1 MAMAI
6 SAEQPVM
13 PSSLAAKL
21 REQGGTWQ
29 VAITILYIV
38 YVIIYIYIHIYP
50 AAPLSENVQSFRNFH
65 LKTSVALHLP
75 CVLRSGMWSGG
86 FCRIWLYDFWWFA
99 GVWHFCCRWFADNSW
114 RVGISIFE
122 NTPAFHAE
130 ALYAATFESHGP
142 WVLYEYLGVS
152 VRWGVL
158 IIFDIVLH
166 ESFRCI
172 CLDCSLGPWDCS
184 FHAFIEF

>member
-1 MAMAI
+1 MFVVYMAVIGPILVSIDLIALAMAMVI

-38 YVIIYIYIHIYP
+38 YVIIYIYP

-75 CVLRSGMWSGG
+75 CVLRSGM
-86 FCRIWLYDFWWFA
+86 
-99 GVWHFCCRWFADNSW
+99 
-114 RVGISIFE
+114 
-122 NTPAFHAE
+122 
-130 ALYAATFESHGP
+130 
-142 WVLYEYLGVS
+142 
-152 VRWGVL
+152 
-158 IIFDIVLH
+158 
-166 ESFRCI
+166 
-172 CLDCSLGPWDCS
+172 
-184 FHAFIEF
+184 

>member
-1 MAMAI
+1 MWVGEIKPNQAISSPCVLFIWVVVIGPILVSIDLIAFAMAMAI

-38 YVIIYIYIHIYP
+38 YVIIYIHIYP

-75 CVLRSGMWSGG
+75 CVLRSGM
-86 FCRIWLYDFWWFA
+86 
-99 GVWHFCCRWFADNSW
+99 
-114 RVGISIFE
+114 
-122 NTPAFHAE
+122 
-130 ALYAATFESHGP
+130 
-142 WVLYEYLGVS
+142 
-152 VRWGVL
+152 
-158 IIFDIVLH
+158 
-166 ESFRCI
+166 
-172 CLDCSLGPWDCS
+172 
-184 FHAFIEF
+184 